1 MIKSSRKYDIN
12 NVNNYFFLILH
23 RELNVERRQLIGK
36 NFILF
41 INILFSQ
48 FVESSGQKRTR
59 RRVQLTNQIEQQEK
73 VNQIIDYLT
82 VCLLEPF

>member
-12 NVNNYFFLILH
+12 YVNNCFFLILH